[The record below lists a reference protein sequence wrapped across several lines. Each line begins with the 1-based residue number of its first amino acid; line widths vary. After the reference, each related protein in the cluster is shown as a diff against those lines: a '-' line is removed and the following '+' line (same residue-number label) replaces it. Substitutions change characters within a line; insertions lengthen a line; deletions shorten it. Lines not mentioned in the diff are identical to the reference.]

1 MFVSEG
7 QLVIFIF
14 CVALGFLIGI
24 IWSIFSILREVF
36 QLRIFRLFLDVL
48 FFVVSILF
56 YVLYANL
63 LNFPSFRF
71 YMPIGVFIGLFF
83 YCESFHYILAKCI
96 KRLYNI
102 TVKYTVKVIKRF
114 KTKRTSKDESN
125 Q

>member
-7 QLVIFIF
+7 QLVVFIF
-14 CVALGFLIGI
+14 CVALGFFIGI

-83 YCESFHYILAKCI
+83 YCES
-96 KRLYNI
+96 
-102 TVKYTVKVIKRF
+102 
-114 KTKRTSKDESN
+114 
-125 Q
+125 